1 MSNLTP
7 LEALRL
13 NMKQN
18 GVDAVVI
25 PQTDPHHGEYIAD
38 HWQLRRH
45 ISGFTGSAGT
55 LVVTA
60 GDARLWTDS
69 RYFLHRKSD
78 AVWRRGYLADSIDNA
93 AIVKSIF
100 RGGENVKSISD
111 FKHCF

>member
-60 GDARLWTDS
+60 GDAVSGPTRDISS
-69 RYFLHRKSD
+69 RPPTSSGI
-78 AVWRRGYLADSIDNA
+78 APCS
-93 AIVKSIF
+93 S
-100 RGGENVKSISD
+100 
-111 FKHCF
+111 

>member
-69 RYFLHRKSD
+69 RYFLQAAGQLR
-78 AVWRRGYLADSIDNA
+78 DSGKEQA
-93 AIVKSIF
+93 TRS
-100 RGGENVKSISD
+100 R
-111 FKHCF
+111 H